1 MMKRHVILCLT
12 MVFVAIGCQKVTV
25 DFSYSPTEPKAGESV
40 VFTNNSSAGE
50 KWEWDFGD
58 NSTSTT
64 KNPHKVYKKP
74 GTYLVTL
81 RVDSANNKKCSHSI
95 TVYDTIPT
103 FVCSS
108 DSITHYTDVTLT
120 ANIYN
125 PFSYTLSYQW
135 SLPASCVLVSG
146 SLTTKSIVVYFTSYG
161 TDEEVRLIIKQGE
174 KKYDVLRSLHIYQ
187 TYAPAVLMLLEDG
200 TMMRQRLIG
209 DRQDKVSVDVSD
221 EDRALLAAVCDTLI
235 TYNGR
240 SFSTVDLSGMVGKEV
255 KRIQVDKMA
264 QKWYFVAEDGLSVA
278 SIDGKNV
285 VSIDT
290 LATGA
295 IYVDNSRNSLYWGTK
310 GGLKVMS
317 LVKSMDNS
325 FSTIPQTLNEEV
337 GIVRIAINNNLR

>member
-1 MMKRHVILCLT
+1 MMNRHVILCLA
-12 MVFVAIGCQKVTV
+12 MALVAISCQKVTV
-25 DFSYSPTEPKAGESV
+25 DFEYSPTEPKAGETV

-50 KWEWDFGD
+50 TWEWDFGD
-58 NSTSTT
+58 NSTSAS

-74 GTYLVTL
+74 GTYLITL

-135 SLPASCVLVSG
+135 SLPASCVLVSS
-146 SLTTKSIVVYFTSYG
+146 SLTDKSIVVYFTSYG
-161 TDEEVRLIIKQGE
+161 TDEDVRLTIKQGE
-174 KKYDVLRSLHIYQ
+174 KEHDVLRSLHIYQ
-187 TYAPAVLMLLEDG
+187 TYAPAILMLLEDG

-209 DRQDKVSVDVSD
+209 ERQDNVSIDVSD
-221 EDRALLAAVCDTLI
+221 EDRALLTAVCDTLV
-235 TYNGR
+235 TYNGKT
-240 SFSTVDLSGMVGKEV
+240 FSTADLSGMVSKAV
-255 KRIQVDKMA
+255 KHIQIDKMA

-278 SIDGKNV
+278 GIDGKNV
-285 VSIDT
+285 VLIDT

-295 IYVDNSRNSLYWGTK
+295 IYVDNSRNSLYWGAK
-310 GGLKVMS
+310 DGLKVMS

-325 FSTIPQTLNEEV
+325 FSTTPQTLNEEV